1 MCTRGAE
8 RTKALMKVPACISS
22 LVSLGERA
30 ETSWPRQ
37 SRSGR
42 RFQPT
47 YECQDVWSE
56 KELAV
61 PCIEHI
67 RIICFL
73 HCDFYVSY
81 RSYFWADCEKQKI
94 RISNSECIIHPH
106 GRTSCF
112 FWKKMQLNFVVGM
125 QRINARMRPANT
137 LSFNVPVVQETV
149 PRNIVESYKLQ

>member
-67 RIICFL
+67 RMICFL

-112 FWKKMQLNFVVGM
+112 FWKKCNWTLLLVC
-125 QRINARMRPANT
+125 NASIRVCDQQT
-137 LSFNVPVVQETV
+137 HCHLTYLSSRKLSQET
-149 PRNIVESYKLQ
+149 S